1 MKSIG
6 LHVVVSLLVCFVAHA
21 ACAQSDEDVVE
32 SLQLEMVELAYEAS
46 EQDRQRLLEAK
57 VAPKSIDDILFSTYN
72 DYAYC
77 VADTAQ
83 ATAVEEQVPVEY
95 VVDVLKKNMCTL
107 GNWRS
112 EFGFDSV
119 TLYKRVMLCSAA
131 AGKRLRVAE

>member
-1 MKSIG
+1 MKSVGPHIA
-6 LHVVVSLLVCFVAHA
+6 VCLLACLA
-21 ACAQSDEDVVE
+21 AQAASAQSDEDVIQ
-32 SLQLEMVELAYEAS
+32 SLQLEMVEHAYEAS
-46 EQDRQRLLEAK
+46 EQHRQRLLEAK
-57 VAPKSIDDILFSTYN
+57 VAPQSIDDILFSTYN

-83 ATAVEEQVPVEY
+83 ATAVEEQVPVGY
-95 VVDVLKKNMCTL
+95 VVDVLKRNMCSL